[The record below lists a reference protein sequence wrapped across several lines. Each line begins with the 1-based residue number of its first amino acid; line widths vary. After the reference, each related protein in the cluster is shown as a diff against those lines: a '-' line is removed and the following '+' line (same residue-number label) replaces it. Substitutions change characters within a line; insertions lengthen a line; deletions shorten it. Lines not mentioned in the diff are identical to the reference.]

1 MEKVKLEHKTTT
13 RCEMIKLK
21 QKKINQMLI
30 LAFDSSQKIKMTPS
44 INVFGVDF
52 ELLCCVEELEQNT
65 MRTFFKNQDQF
76 YFADANQLPRKSK
89 IENIVNVC
97 LAVFTTSKQKSEMN
111 ICDITKVI
119 FQKNTLD
126 NMNRRLQKFDDFDR
140 NLNSTINLLEFALKN
155 KCKQFIFASSMSV
168 YGNSNQKVKEIN
180 KKKPISFYGIS
191 KSAAEEYV
199 KKYSSKGLSYTI
211 LRLFNVYGKAQRLGE
226 LKQGMIRIYLTQI
239 FKNKKL
245 VIKGNKNRFRD
256 FLNTLDL
263 LEYINLILFNRKTY
277 NQILNLGFG
286 KKYRISELVNMLKK
300 NNKFKFS
307 VKYIKGTKDDQF
319 GVVANIDKI
328 KKITNYSPKITL
340 DMGIKDILKN

>member
-1 MEKVKLEHKTTT
+1 MNNIQNKNKKKTILLTGCAGFIGGQILKSLVNKFYVIGIDDLSTGTKKNLIKNKMFKFIEGNCCNQKVL
-13 RCEMIKLK
+13 
-21 QKKINQMLI
+21 KKINTKIDAI
-30 LAFDSSQKIKMTPS
+30 LHFAGQSSGEKS
-44 INVFGVDF
+44 YINPT
-52 ELLCCVEELEQNT
+52 N
-65 MRTFFKNQDQF
+65 
-76 YFADANQLPRKSK
+76 
-89 IENIVNVC
+89 
-97 LAVFTTSKQKSEMN
+97 
-111 ICDITKVI
+111 
-119 FQKNTLD
+119 
-126 NMNRRLQKFDDFDR
+126 DFDR